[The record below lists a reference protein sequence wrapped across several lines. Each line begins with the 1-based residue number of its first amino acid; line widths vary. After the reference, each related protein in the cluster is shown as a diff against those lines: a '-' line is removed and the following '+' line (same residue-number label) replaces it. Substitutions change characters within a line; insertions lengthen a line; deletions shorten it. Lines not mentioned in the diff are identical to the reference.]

1 MYSVSFIFVK
11 FTLFPLN
18 TKKNKKEF
26 KKKNKKQTKINEQ
39 SKLTYYDWYITF
51 LTINFRIA
59 NWSRTSSF

>member
-26 KKKNKKQTKINEQ
+26 KKRIKNKQ
-39 SKLTYYDWYITF
+39 
-51 LTINFRIA
+51 R
-59 NWSRTSSF
+59 